1 MLCNDLKLLVGLGNP
16 GAEYHKTRHNVGF
29 MVLEEISK
37 KNNCSFRENKKLYG
51 RTCEYG
57 TGIAKTRLLMPNTYM
72 NESGKSV
79 RSAKDWFNF
88 ENHQLIVLVDDM
100 DLPLG
105 KIRVR
110 SKGSSGGHNGLKSII
125 NHLGTAEFK
134 RLKIGIGPPSDLQ
147 KDRKSKTVSHV
158 LGRFS
163 KEEFIVLNLI
173 IQEIISCI
181 DSVTSNNWQKI
192 TTRLNSYKPEISS
205 LYENG

>member
-1 MLCNDLKLLVGLGNP
+1 MLSDELKLLVGLGNP
-16 GAEYHKTRHNVGF
+16 GTEYEKTRHNVGF
-29 MVLEEISK
+29 MVLEEIAR
-37 KNNCSFRENKKLYG
+37 KNNCSFRESKKLFG

-57 TGIAKTRLLMPNTYM
+57 SGIEKTRLLMPNTYM

-88 ENHQLIVLVDDM
+88 QNNQLIVLVDDM

-134 RLKIGIGPPSDLQ
+134 RLKIGIGAPSNDQ
-147 KDRKSKTVSHV
+147 KERKSKTVSHV

-163 KEEFIVLNLI
+163 KEEFIILNFI

-181 DSVTSNNWQKI
+181 ESITSNNWEKI
-192 TTRLNSYKPEISS
+192 STRLNSYKPD
-205 LYENG
+205 N

>member
-1 MLCNDLKLLVGLGNP
+1 MLSDELKLLVGLGNP
-16 GAEYHKTRHNVGF
+16 GTEYEKTRHNVGF
-29 MVLEEISK
+29 MVLEEIAR
-37 KNNCSFRENKKLYG
+37 KNNCSFRESKKLFG

-57 TGIAKTRLLMPNTYM
+57 SGIEKTRLLMPNTYM

-79 RSAKDWFNF
+79 RSAKDWFDFQN
-88 ENHQLIVLVDDM
+88 NQLIVLVDDM

-134 RLKIGIGPPSDLQ
+134 RLKIGIGAPSNDQ
-147 KDRKSKTVSHV
+147 QERKSKTVSHV
-158 LGRFS
+158 LGRIS
-163 KEEFIVLNLI
+163 KEEFIILNFI

-181 DSVTSNNWQKI
+181 ESITSNNWEKI
-192 TTRLNSYKPEISS
+192 TTRLNSYKPK
-205 LYENG
+205 NQ

>member
-1 MLCNDLKLLVGLGNP
+1 MLCNNIKLLVGLGNP
-16 GAEYHKTRHNVGF
+16 GVEYQKTRHNVGF

-37 KNNCSFRENKKLYG
+37 KNNCSFRESKKLFG
-51 RTCEYG
+51 RTCAYG
-57 TGIAKTRLLMPNTYM
+57 SGVEQTRLLMPNTYM

-125 NHLGTAEFK
+125 KHLGTAEFK
-134 RLKIGIGPPSDLQ
+134 RLKIGIGPPSEIKQ
-147 KDRKSKTVSHV
+147 DRKSKTVSHV

-163 KEEFIVLNLI
+163 NEEFIVLNLI

-181 DSVTSNNWQKI
+181 DSITSNNWEKI
-192 TTRLNSYKPEISS
+192 TTRLNSYKPEKS
-205 LYENG
+205 

>member
-1 MLCNDLKLLVGLGNP
+1 MLSDELKLLVGLGNP

-29 MVLEEISK
+29 MVLEEIAK
-37 KNNCSFRENKKLYG
+37 KNNCIFRESKKLFG
-51 RTCEYG
+51 TTCTYG
-57 TGIAKTRLLMPNTYM
+57 TGIKKTRLLMPKTYM

-79 RSAKDWFNF
+79 RSARDWFNF

-100 DLPLG
+100 DLPFG

-134 RLKIGIGPPSDLQ
+134 RLKIGIGPPSDDQ
-147 KDRKSKTVSHV
+147 KERKSKTVSHV

-163 KEEFIVLNLI
+163 KEEFIIVNFI
-173 IQEIISCI
+173 IEEIISCI
-181 DSVTSNNWQKI
+181 ESITYKNWDMI
-192 TTRLNSYKPEISS
+192 TTRLNSYKPD
-205 LYENG
+205 N

>member
-1 MLCNDLKLLVGLGNP
+1 MISNELKLLVGLGNP
-16 GAEYHKTRHNVGF
+16 GTEYDKTRHNVGF
-29 MVLEEISK
+29 MVLEELAR
-37 KNNCSFRENKKLYG
+37 KNNCNFRENKKLFG

-57 TGIAKTRLLMPNTYM
+57 TGIEKKRLLMPNTYM

-79 RSAKDWFNF
+79 RTAKDWFDF
-88 ENHQLIVLVDDM
+88 ENNQLIVLVDDM

-125 NHLGTAEFK
+125 KHLGTAEFK
-134 RLKIGIGPPSDLQ
+134 RLKIGIGPPSEIQ
-147 KDRKSKTVSHV
+147 QDRKSKTVSHV

-163 KEEFIVLNLI
+163 NEEFIVLNLI

-181 DSVTSNNWQKI
+181 DLITSNNWEKI
-192 TTRLNSYKPEISS
+192 TTRLNSYKPENS
-205 LYENG
+205 

>member
-1 MLCNDLKLLVGLGNP
+1 MLSNDLKLLVGLGNP
-16 GAEYHKTRHNVGF
+16 GIEYDKTRHNVGF
-29 MVLEEISK
+29 MVLEAIAR
-37 KNNCSFRENKKLYG
+37 KNNCSFRESKKLFG

-57 TGIAKTRLLMPNTYM
+57 QGIEKTRLLMPGTFM

-88 ENHQLIVLVDDM
+88 ENHQLIILVDDM

-134 RLKIGIGPPSDLQ
+134 RLKIGIGPPSDEQ
-147 KDRKSKTVSHV
+147 KERKTKTVSHV

-163 KEEFIVLNLI
+163 KEELTVVNFII
-173 IQEIISCI
+173 EEIINCI
-181 DSVTSNNWQKI
+181 ESITSNNWEKI
-192 TTRLNSYKPEISS
+192 TTRLNSYKPD
-205 LYENG
+205 N

>member
-1 MLCNDLKLLVGLGNP
+1 MLGNNIKLLVGLGNP
-16 GAEYHKTRHNVGF
+16 GVEYQKTRHNVGF

-37 KNNCSFRENKKLYG
+37 KYNCCFRENKKLFG
-51 RTCEYG
+51 RTCAYG
-57 TGIAKTRLLMPNTYM
+57 SGIEQTRLLMPNTFM

-125 NHLGTAEFK
+125 KHLGTAEFK
-134 RLKIGIGPPSDLQ
+134 RLKIGIGPPSEIQ
-147 KDRKSKTVSHV
+147 QDRKSKTVSHV

-163 KEEFIVLNLI
+163 NEEFKVLNLI

-181 DSVTSNNWQKI
+181 DSITSNNWEKI
-192 TTRLNSYKPEISS
+192 TTRLNSYKPEKS
-205 LYENG
+205 

>member
-1 MLCNDLKLLVGLGNP
+1 MLSDDLKLLVGLGNP
-16 GAEYHKTRHNVGF
+16 GTEYEKTRHNVGF
-29 MVLEEISK
+29 MVLEEIAR
-37 KNNCSFRENKKLYG
+37 KNNCSFRESKKLLG

-57 TGIAKTRLLMPNTYM
+57 SGIEKKRLLMPNTYM

-88 ENHQLIVLVDDM
+88 QNNQLIVLVDDM

-125 NHLGTAEFK
+125 KHLGTAEFK
-134 RLKIGIGPPSDLQ
+134 RLKIGIGAPSNDQ
-147 KDRKSKTVSHV
+147 KERKSKTVSHV

-163 KEEFIVLNLI
+163 KEEFIILNFI

-181 DSVTSNNWQKI
+181 ESITSNNWEKI
-192 TTRLNSYKPEISS
+192 STRLNSYKPED
-205 LYENG
+205 

>member
-1 MLCNDLKLLVGLGNP
+1 MSSDDLKLLVGLGNP
-16 GAEYHKTRHNVGF
+16 GNDYDKTRHNVGF
-29 MVLEEISK
+29 MVLEEIAK
-37 KNNCSFRENKKLYG
+37 KNNCSFRESKKLFG
-51 RTCEYG
+51 RTCEFG
-57 TGIAKTRLLMPNTYM
+57 TGMEKKRLLMPNTYM

-88 ENHQLIVLVDDM
+88 ENKQLIVLVDDM

-134 RLKIGIGPPSDLQ
+134 RLKIGIGPPSEDQ
-147 KDRKSKTVSHV
+147 KERKSKTISHV

-163 KEEFIVLNLI
+163 KEEFKILDSI
-173 IQEIISCI
+173 INEIICCI
-181 DSVTSNNWQKI
+181 ELNNSTNWEKI
-192 TTRLNSYKPEISS
+192 TTRLNSYKPD
-205 LYENG
+205 N

>member
-1 MLCNDLKLLVGLGNP
+1 MLSDELKLLVGLGNP
-16 GAEYHKTRHNVGF
+16 GTEYEKTRHNVGF
-29 MVLEEISK
+29 MVLEEIAR
-37 KNNCSFRENKKLYG
+37 KNNCSFRESKKLFG

-57 TGIAKTRLLMPNTYM
+57 SGIEKTRLLMPNTYM

-79 RSAKDWFNF
+79 RSAKEWFNF
-88 ENHQLIVLVDDM
+88 QNNQLIVLVDDM

-134 RLKIGIGPPSDLQ
+134 RLKIGIGAPSNDQ
-147 KDRKSKTVSHV
+147 KERKSKTISHV

-163 KEEFIVLNLI
+163 KEEFIILNFI

-181 DSVTSNNWQKI
+181 ESITSNNWEKI
-192 TTRLNSYKPEISS
+192 STRLNSYKPD
-205 LYENG
+205 N

>member
-1 MLCNDLKLLVGLGNP
+1 MLSDELKLLVGLGNP
-16 GAEYHKTRHNVGF
+16 GTEYEKTRHNVGF
-29 MVLEEISK
+29 MVLEEIAR
-37 KNNCSFRENKKLYG
+37 KNNCSFRESKKLFG

-57 TGIAKTRLLMPNTYM
+57 SGIEKTRLLMPNTYM

-79 RSAKDWFNF
+79 RSAKDWFDFQN
-88 ENHQLIVLVDDM
+88 NQLIVLVDDM

-134 RLKIGIGPPSDLQ
+134 RLKIGIGAQSNDQ
-147 KDRKSKTVSHV
+147 QARKSKTVSHV
-158 LGRFS
+158 VGRFS
-163 KEEFIVLNLI
+163 KEEFIILNFI

-181 DSVTSNNWQKI
+181 ESITSNNWEKI
-192 TTRLNSYKPEISS
+192 STRLNSYKPD
-205 LYENG
+205 N

>member
-1 MLCNDLKLLVGLGNP
+1 MLSNELKLLVGLGNP
-16 GAEYHKTRHNVGF
+16 GSEYNKTRHNVGF
-29 MVLEEISK
+29 MVLEEIAR
-37 KNNCSFRENKKLYG
+37 KNNCNFRESKKLFG

-57 TGIAKTRLLMPNTYM
+57 IGIEKTRLLMPNTFM
-72 NESGKSV
+72 NDSGKSV

-125 NHLGTAEFK
+125 KHLGTAEFK
-134 RLKIGIGPPSDLQ
+134 RLKIGIGPPSVDQ
-147 KDRKSKTVSHV
+147 KERKSKTVSHV

-163 KEEFIVLNLI
+163 KEEFKILNFI
-173 IQEIISCI
+173 IEEIIICI
-181 DSVTSNNWQKI
+181 ESITSNNWEKV
-192 TTRLNSYKPEISS
+192 TTRLNSYKPE
-205 LYENG
+205 NK